1 MTDNFPLVVDLDGTI
16 TSTDILME
24 SMLELLKRNP
34 LYIFL
39 IIIWVAKG
47 YAFLKQKIY
56 ERTQIDVS
64 NLAYNQDVIDFV
76 RLEKSKGRQ
85 IILATASL
93 EPIAKQV
100 ADYLGIFDEVLA
112 TTPQL
117 NLRGNNK
124 RQILIEYYGEKGFDY
139 IGDAY
144 VDLYIWESS
153 RYAYLVRP
161 PKLLLW
167 RAGKV
172 ARVEKIFPP
181 KKGKIETFFDEIR
194 YKQWLKNILIFVPIL
209 LAHRFELIEYLYLL
223 IGFIAFSFTSSSIY
237 LLNDL
242 IDIPSDRK
250 HPLKHNRPLA
260 SGEMHITTGFYLSIF
275 FFVAGFIISIAFLHP
290 AFVIV
295 QAIYFLSNWLYSR
308 YLKKEVIIDI
318 VVLSILYALRLIA
331 GAVQADVDLSNWLLT
346 FAIFLFLSLATLKRY
361 LELGLLQKDG
371 RSNSSRG
378 YTIEDRPI
386 LQLSGVSLGLISSL
400 IFALYTQSDKV
411 AALYSH
417 PNYLIGIVLVIVLF
431 LLRTWVLSS
440 RQVQN
445 DDPLEIVMKDRVN
458 YILLAISLVIILLA
472 I

>member
-167 RAGKV
+167 RTEKI

-472 I
+472 V

>member
-100 ADYLGIFDEVLA
+100 ADYLGIFDKILA

-161 PKLLLW
+161 PKFLLW
-167 RAGKV
+167 RAEKI

-181 KKGKIETFFDEIR
+181 KKSKIETFFDEIR
-194 YKQWLKNILIFVPIL
+194 YKQWLKNTLIFVPIL

-250 HPLKHNRPLA
+250 HPLKRNRPLA